1 MTGDILLTAQGLEK
15 IQQELSN
22 LKERRKQV
30 AERIRNAREYGDL
43 AENSEYEDAKNEQ
56 SFVEGR
62 ILELEGMLKRSK
74 LVARNGANASDKVE
88 MGSTVV
94 LKWDGQTLE
103 YTIVSSSES
112 DPSAG
117 KISSESP
124 IGYSLL
130 GKTKGETVEIQT
142 PNGKMSCTI
151 VAIK

>member
-1 MTGDILLTAQGLEK
+1 MTGDILLTSEGLQK
-15 IQQELSN
+15 IQQELSS
-22 LKERRKQV
+22 LKERRKSV

-62 ILELEGMLKRSK
+62 ILELEEMLRRSK
-74 LVARNGANASDKVE
+74 VVAKNGTDKVE

-94 LKWDGQTLE
+94 LKLDGKTLE

-112 DPSAG
+112 DPASG

-124 IGYSLL
+124 FGYSLL
-130 GKTKGETVEIQT
+130 GKTKGEVVEINT
-142 PNGKMSCTI
+142 PNGKMSCLI

>member
-1 MTGDILLTAQGLEK
+1 MTGDILLTSQGLQK
-15 IQQELSN
+15 IQQELLN

-62 ILELEGMLKRSK
+62 ILELEEMLRRSRV
-74 LVARNGANASDKVE
+74 VAKNNATGTDKVE
-88 MGSTVV
+88 LGSTVI
-94 LKWDGQTLE
+94 LKLDGKTLE

-112 DPSAG
+112 DPASG

-130 GKTKGETVEIQT
+130 GKTKGEIVEIHT
-142 PNGKMSCTI
+142 PNGKMNCKI

>member
-1 MTGDILLTAQGLEK
+1 MTGDILLTSQGLAK

-22 LKERRKQV
+22 LKERRKAV

-62 ILELEGMLKRSK
+62 ILELEEMLCRSRVVIK
-74 LVARNGANASDKVE
+74 NNGLSADKVE
-88 MGSTVV
+88 LGSTVV
-94 LKWDGQTLE
+94 LKMDGKTLE

-112 DPSAG
+112 DPSSG

-124 IGYSLL
+124 IGYSLM
-130 GKTKGETVEIQT
+130 GKSKGEKVEIVT
-142 PNGKMSCTI
+142 PTGRMTCKI
-151 VAIK
+151 IAIK

>member
-15 IQQELSN
+15 IQRELSN

-94 LKWDGQTLE
+94 LKWDGQILE

>member
-1 MTGDILLTAQGLEK
+1 MIGDILLTSQGLEK
-15 IQQELSN
+15 IQQELSI
-22 LKERRKQV
+22 LKERRKKV

-62 ILELEGMLKRSK
+62 ILELEAMLRRSRV
-74 LVARNGANASDKVE
+74 VAKNGTNKVE
-88 MGSTVV
+88 MGSTVI
-94 LKWDGQTLE
+94 LKMDGQTLE
-103 YTIVSSSES
+103 YMIVSSSET
-112 DPSAG
+112 DPASG

-130 GKTKGETVEIQT
+130 GKTKGEIVEITT
-142 PNGKMSCTI
+142 PNGKMNCKI

>member
-1 MTGDILLTAQGLEK
+1 MTGDILLTSQGLEK
-15 IQQELSN
+15 IQQELFN
-22 LKERRKQV
+22 LKERRKKV

-62 ILELEGMLKRSK
+62 ILELEEMLRRSRV
-74 LVARNGANASDKVE
+74 VAKKDAMGTDKVE

-94 LKWDGQTLE
+94 LKLDGKTLE
-103 YTIVSSSES
+103 YTIVSSSET
-112 DPSAG
+112 DPASG

-130 GKTKGETVEIQT
+130 GKTKGEIVEINT
-142 PNGKMSCTI
+142 PNGKMSCRI
-151 VAIK
+151 IAIK